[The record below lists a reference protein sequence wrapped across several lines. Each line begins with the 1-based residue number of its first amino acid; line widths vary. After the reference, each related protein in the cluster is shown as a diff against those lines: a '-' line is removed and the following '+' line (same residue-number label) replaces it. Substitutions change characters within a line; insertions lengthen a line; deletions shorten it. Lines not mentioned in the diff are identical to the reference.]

1 MLARLRAWI
10 DRIPVDDPVDRRNAL
25 FMQWLLLFE
34 GLRTPLNKL
43 YLASFHWQYLYD
55 RFYSKA
61 RTGTR
66 MAIAVDLGTDLAMT
80 AVAWLGLYLIRTGK
94 FRPAVSLYLAVVL
107 GSGALAYAA
116 FGYRATD
123 GSITLIMVLALSGMM
138 LGRRA
143 LWITYAAE
151 AVVLIVSIAPTKI
164 ASIPHVMPWL
174 VEAYNSLPVRALM
187 SYLLITVILDRSV
200 NALRQS
206 LVEANAQRRQL
217 SWEMTE
223 RERAQEQ
230 LLHAQKMD
238 AVGKLASGI
247 THDLNNVFGIILGF
261 STERDR
267 LTTPD
272 ALSDEDVQ
280 ITADAMEGI
289 ELAARRGTTVCR
301 KLLNFSRRDATH
313 AETFDIASAIHELH
327 PLLRQLLPP
336 SILLDIRV
344 PDSQLLIRFDRSQF
358 ALAIINLTANARDAM
373 PSGGACTLSAE
384 REGTHVI
391 LSILDTGI
399 GMSASTK
406 AKIFEPFFTT
416 KPIGSGTGLG
426 LSVVYDL
433 IQRANGDIRI
443 ESEPGKGSVFRIRLP
458 MVTASAASS
467 EPGVTEA
474 EEHGWA
480 LLIDDD
486 NDLRS
491 LLSSV

>member
-1 MLARLRAWI
+1 MNGIHASATSQKNELMLARLRAWI

-187 SYLLITVILDRSV
+187 SYL
-200 NALRQS
+200 
-206 LVEANAQRRQL
+206 
-217 SWEMTE
+217 
-223 RERAQEQ
+223 
-230 LLHAQKMD
+230 
-238 AVGKLASGI
+238 
-247 THDLNNVFGIILGF
+247 
-261 STERDR
+261 
-267 LTTPD
+267 
-272 ALSDEDVQ
+272 
-280 ITADAMEGI
+280 
-289 ELAARRGTTVCR
+289 
-301 KLLNFSRRDATH
+301 
-313 AETFDIASAIHELH
+313 
-327 PLLRQLLPP
+327 
-336 SILLDIRV
+336 
-344 PDSQLLIRFDRSQF
+344 
-358 ALAIINLTANARDAM
+358 
-373 PSGGACTLSAE
+373 
-384 REGTHVI
+384 
-391 LSILDTGI
+391 
-399 GMSASTK
+399 
-406 AKIFEPFFTT
+406 
-416 KPIGSGTGLG
+416 
-426 LSVVYDL
+426 
-433 IQRANGDIRI
+433 
-443 ESEPGKGSVFRIRLP
+443 
-458 MVTASAASS
+458 
-467 EPGVTEA
+467 
-474 EEHGWA
+474 
-480 LLIDDD
+480 
-486 NDLRS
+486 
-491 LLSSV
+491 